1 MRLVR
6 HVVPAL
12 IGGLLWAVQLS
23 AQESTGA
30 ITGQVIDA
38 TTQQPLAGVNVSI
51 AGTPRATVS
60 RNDGGFLLSGVPAGT
75 HRLRATRIGYGS
87 QLQEVTVAAGAT
99 ANLQISLLAQ
109 AAILDPV
116 VVTGYGTQRR
126 EAITGS
132 VSAIDATAADVG
144 VVTNVNQLLQG
155 RAAGVSIVQNNGEPG
170 AGAQVRVRGGTSI
183 SASNEPLYVVDG
195 VIINNE
201 PTEAAGFGVG
211 GDPPLARSPLNL
223 INPSDIAS
231 ITVLKDAAA
240 TAIYGS
246 RAANGVILIETKK
259 AGSGGG
265 ATIEYDGYLSMA
277 SPSRRLDL
285 LDANQY
291 RTFVRGQVAVWQTDS
306 IAFCSRQPGLC
317 LADTLFADS
326 AGTFSGLA
334 SKHLAKLGLANTD
347 WEGEINRTSVTHN
360 HNLSFAGGSEDTR
373 FRASLN
379 YMNQEGVARSSAFQ
393 RVQGRLNATHSAFA
407 NRLRLGL
414 NVTSSHTS
422 NDYLTFEN
430 TGGFEGGVFQNVA
443 VFNPTQPVTVIDPSS
458 GLTTY
463 YEIAGQRSVR
473 NPVALA
479 EQISDFG
486 STTRTLGNAT
496 AELDLV
502 PGLTA
507 QVNVGVDRSDGQRKT
522 YLPKASPVGAGF
534 DGRSRLANR
543 DNTTV
548 TLQTLMTLRRQL
560 GDIQTLDVVGG
571 YEFSEFKTGTFLTDG
586 RGYVSDG
593 LLYNNPGAAR
603 TLTDS
608 GGRQESRQVAFFGRA
623 NYGLRDRYFLTGVL
637 RYDGSSRFA
646 EGHKWAVFPAISG
659 SWRIS
664 EEGFMRDRGISELR
678 LRAGWGLQG
687 NPGVPPYSSL
697 ALLEPTT
704 GARYP
709 FGDAVTFGVIPTRE
723 PNPGLKWEQTS
734 QINVAVD
741 YGFLNNRLSGSLEY
755 YVKNTSDLLLEV
767 SNPQPS
773 FAEKRLQNVGKVRNR
788 GLELSLDALALSRP
802 NLTWRAGL
810 VFSAERNRVIN
821 LGPYTAIATGIVSG
835 QGQSNVFAQSIR
847 PGHPIGTFFGPEFVR
862 VDTLGQQLFNHYRI
876 IRDTITGRVLG
887 RTLLGAYTSDS
898 VTALDYSVIGNA
910 NPDFT
915 LGLHSQVNWGKFD
928 ISFLIRASVGQDV
941 FNNTALVYSTKSDAI
956 QDKNFLAPAL
966 TDGTALNEPAKFSSR
981 WIEDGSFVRLQN
993 LTVEYRLDLPI
1004 LTAGRTAR
1012 LYVSGDNLLLLT
1024 GYSGLD
1030 PEVHAEAGLASRS
1043 IDYLSYPRPRTITAG
1058 LRATF

>member
-6 HVVPAL
+6 HLVPAL
-12 IGGLLWAVQLS
+12 VSCLIWAVPLNAQDS
-23 AQESTGA
+23 AAT
-30 ITGQVIDA
+30 ITGRVVDG
-38 TTQQPLAGVNVSI
+38 TTQQPLVGVNVSI
-51 AGTPRATVS
+51 AGTPHATVS
-60 RNDGGFLLSGVPAGT
+60 RNDGGFQLSAVPPGT
-75 HRLRATRIGYGS
+75 HRLRAIRIGYGS
-87 QLQEVTVAAGAT
+87 QLQEVTVTAGAT
-99 ANLQISLLAQ
+99 ATAQFSLTPQ
-109 AAILDPV
+109 AAILEAV

-132 VSAIDATAADVG
+132 VSAIDASAADVG
-144 VVTNVNQLLQG
+144 VVTNVNQMLQG
-155 RAAGVSIVQNNGEPG
+155 RAAGVTVIANNGEPG
-170 AGAQVRVRGGTSI
+170 AGAQVRIRGGTSI

-195 VIINNE
+195 VIIQNE

-211 GDPPLARSPLNL
+211 GSPPLPRSPLNL

-246 RAANGVILIETKK
+246 RAANGVVLIETKK
-259 AGSGGG
+259 ASSGGG
-265 ATIEYDGYLSMA
+265 ATIEYDGYVAMA

-285 LDANQY
+285 LDADQF
-291 RTFVRGQVAVWQTDS
+291 RGFVREQVGLWQVDSTAFSGRHPPTDT
-306 IAFCSRQPGLC
+306 IF
-317 LADTLFADS
+317 TKHFADS
-326 AGTFSGLA
+326 AGKFSGLD
-334 SKHLAKLGLANTD
+334 SKHLGKLGPANTN
-347 WEGEINRTSVTHN
+347 WEREINRSSALTHN

-379 YMNQEGVARSSAFQ
+379 YMNQEGVARSSGFE
-393 RVQGRLNATHSAFA
+393 RVQGRLNATHSAFD

-458 GLTTY
+458 GQPVY
-463 YEIAGQRSVR
+463 YEISGQRSVR
-473 NPVALA
+473 NPVGLA
-479 EQISDFG
+479 EQIADFG

-496 AELDLV
+496 AEVDLV

-507 QVNVGVDRSDGQRKT
+507 QVNVGVDRSDGSRKT

-534 DGRSRLANR
+534 DGLSRLANR
-543 DNTTV
+543 DNSTV
-548 TLQTLMTLRRQL
+548 TLQTLLTLRRQL
-560 GDIQTLDVVGG
+560 GDIHTFDVVGG

-586 RGYVSDG
+586 RGYVSDA
-593 LLYNNPGAAR
+593 LLFNNPGAAR
-603 TLTDS
+603 TLVDS

-646 EGHKWAVFPAISG
+646 EGHKWAVFPAVSG

-664 EEGFMRDRGISELR
+664 EEGFMRDRGFSELR

-723 PNPGLKWEQTS
+723 ANPDLKWEQTA
-734 QINVAVD
+734 QVNVALD
-741 YGFLNNRLSGSLEY
+741 YGFLNNRLSGSVEY
-755 YVKNTSDLLLEV
+755 YLKNTSDLLLEV

-773 FAEKRLQNVGKVRNR
+773 FAEKRLVNVGKVRNK

-810 VFSAERNRVIN
+810 VFSAERNKVVD
-821 LGPYTAIATGIVSG
+821 LGPFTAIASGDVSG
-835 QGQSNVFAQSIR
+835 QGQSNVHAQSIR
-847 PGHPIGTFFGPEFVR
+847 PGQPIGTFFGPEFVR
-862 VDTLGQQLFNHYRI
+862 VNPQGQQLFNHYRI
-876 IRDTITGRVLG
+876 DTLPGGVIR
-887 RTLLGAYTSDS
+887 RTLLGAYISDS
-898 VTALDYSVIGNA
+898 VTADDYSVIGNA

-915 LGLHSQVNWGKFD
+915 IGLHSQVNWGKFD
-928 ISFLIRASVGQDV
+928 ISFLIRAAVGQDV

-993 LTVEYRLDLPI
+993 LTLEYRLDL
-1004 LTAGRTAR
+1004 LTGARTAR
-1012 LYVSGDNLLLLT
+1012 LYVSADNLLLLT

-1030 PEVHAEAGLASRS
+1030 PEVHADAGLASRG
-1043 IDYLSYPRPRTITAG
+1043 IDYLSYPRPRTVTAG
-1058 LRATF
+1058 IRATF